1 MRSRWLAGAVFLLGC
16 DRSPLEVAAPPDA
29 APFDA
34 AARRADAGRSPDAA
48 PWCACRGGICDDK
61 PVCKECPGEM
71 HATGLQCE
79 PAGLTCVFE
88 PGCTAWTC
96 QCTAKPGD
104 VPRWVCRPNACRLR

>member
-1 MRSRWLAGAVFLLGC
+1 MIVGYDRKALLHAVDRAKCVLDQGCVVRAGVL
-16 DRSPLEVAAPPDA
+16 S
-29 APFDA
+29 
-34 AARRADAGRSPDAA
+34 
-48 PWCACRGGICDDK
+48 GICDDK

-104 VPRWVCRPNACRLR
+104 VPRWVCRPNACRPR